1 MGIEIDIS
9 TRQSTCFPGDV
20 IQGTVRLN
28 VTAKDAGSPAS
39 SLVIRLVGLAKTR
52 AMFIATGVV
61 PTASGAAPYTH
72 RDTLSEDVEFL
83 GYDVHLADFGGRAA
97 SGEHTYDFSVTLP
110 PSLPASMKE
119 QGGDG
124 SCAIAYG
131 FRARLHR
138 PGLLNFDAKGKVQL
152 KVLGKPQETSASSP
166 VVAGPEVMAVKKC
179 YCLQSGSM
187 SLGFQAD
194 RSVVGLN
201 EPVGVTVV
209 ARNDSSVAVKNLRVE
224 LVQETSWTA
233 NGAGDVST
241 RVVKSVVVP
250 GAELGAAEFGDQR
263 GRSAAAIADT
273 ARADLERQ
281 LASGA
286 GTRYELTVPADT
298 SITLNSETIQVRH
311 VLTVRIQGPR
321 CVECPDVW
329 TPLHVQPGTS
339 GVMPKVH
346 EETSSL
352 APSSTARP
360 VTVTVPPS
368 AVKLAYNHEKP
379 RTSGAVGK
387 YF

>member
-1 MGIEIDIS
+1 MGIELDIS

-28 VTAKDAGSPAS
+28 VTAKDAGSPAG

-61 PTASGAAPYTH
+61 PTTSGAAPYTY
-72 RDTLSEDVEFL
+72 RDMLSEDVEFL
-83 GYDVHLADFGGRAA
+83 GYDVQLADFGGKAA

-119 QGGDG
+119 QGGNG

-152 KVLGKPQETSASSP
+152 KVLGKPEETSASSP
-166 VVAGPEVMAVKKC
+166 VVAGPAVKAVKKC

-201 EPVGVTVV
+201 ESVGVIVV

-250 GAELGAAEFGDQR
+250 GAELGAAEFGGQR
-263 GRSAAAIADT
+263 GQSAAAIADT

-286 GTRYELTVPADT
+286 GTRHELTVPADT

-329 TPLHVQPGTS
+329 TSLHVQPGTS
-339 GVMPKVH
+339 GVVPKVH

-368 AVKLAYNHEKP
+368 AVKLAYNHEQP
-379 RTSGAVGK
+379 RTSGTVGK